1 MIKGKH
7 LQAVG
12 RRRFL
17 GITAGA
23 LATAQVATNQIAK
36 ARPVLEAS
44 GRGWPTTRFTTGVER
59 HAPCDPGRFR
69 TQCIV
74 CAT

>member
-7 LQAVG
+7 LQGVG

-23 LATAQVATNQIAK
+23 LATAQLATNQIAK
-36 ARPVLEAS
+36 ARPVLERAVQ
-44 GRGWPTTRFTTGVER
+44 G
-59 HAPCDPGRFR
+59 
-69 TQCIV
+69 
-74 CAT
+74 